1 LHSIH
6 QYKEFHPSPEFKR
19 DALTQWM
26 ESLFAGIAPG
36 HVGDPEVASSHVV
49 PRVHVEATVVSQRSH
64 GRSLAFLSAR
74 ITSISINGSP
84 PSAISIGA
92 PEGEP
97 ENDADPAVMQFVL
110 DAHHFT
116 STSQL
121 AALMDQLRTPECSF
135 TADCIPGRT
144 KRGQPSLY
152 ITAASIL
159 STPQSDPSLA
169 INDSSQQNTKKKK
182 KHRVAR
188 LSYAQHRVLE
198 SLAADSQLMP
208 ITDIPLADASCSG
221 VPLALAMKLQSSTTT
236 VAVDESRA
244 AYWRTKKAPQLQWML
259 EQLRPIL
266 APDSHHASPSSSSPP
281 APGRPSPHPIRVWD
295 VGGGRGDLGWTLV
308 AAFPHVE
315 VTVIDVNAD
324 SLHAGQ
330 HHPIGATLGCGAH
343 ARIRFVHRDFLDC
356 IQPQNKED
364 GEMGPLPTVVV
375 ALHACGGLTDAI
387 LAFLSTCRHPVWGV
401 LCTCCFNKL
410 RPLAARAWDRAAQP
424 AGLWTHGLDAAHVHE
439 LLQVAELGDRP
450 LEAQRAMQACNS
462 LRLQRLYSVQAESP
476 ITSHQ
481 LASSVSSSSFSSIIS
496 SSSCH
501 GMESSRLL
509 RFPLCHSL
517 KNQVLCIPPYSP
529 VVMP

>member
-1 LHSIH
+1 
-6 QYKEFHPSPEFKR
+6 
-19 DALTQWM
+19 
-26 ESLFAGIAPG
+26 
-36 HVGDPEVASSHVV
+36 
-49 PRVHVEATVVSQRSH
+49 
-64 GRSLAFLSAR
+64 
-74 ITSISINGSP
+74 
-84 PSAISIGA
+84 
-92 PEGEP
+92 
-97 ENDADPAVMQFVL
+97 
-110 DAHHFT
+110 
-116 STSQL
+116 
-121 AALMDQLRTPECSF
+121 
-135 TADCIPGRT
+135 
-144 KRGQPSLY
+144 
-152 ITAASIL
+152 
-159 STPQSDPSLA
+159 
-169 INDSSQQNTKKKK
+169 
-182 KHRVAR
+182 
-188 LSYAQHRVLE
+188 
-198 SLAADSQLMP
+198 
-208 ITDIPLADASCSG
+208 
-221 VPLALAMKLQSSTTT
+221 
-236 VAVDESRA
+236 
-244 AYWRTKKAPQLQWML
+244 
-259 EQLRPIL
+259 
-266 APDSHHASPSSSSPP
+266 
-281 APGRPSPHPIRVWD
+281 VWD

-356 IQPQNKED
+356 IQPKKEEEKKEEEKKEKEEED

-387 LAFLSTCRHPVWGV
+387 LAFLSTCRQPVWGV

-462 LRLQRLYSVQAESP
+462 LRLQRLYTVQAESP

-481 LASSVSSSSFSSIIS
+481 LSSSFSSSSFSSISSIS
-496 SSSCH
+496 PSSFH